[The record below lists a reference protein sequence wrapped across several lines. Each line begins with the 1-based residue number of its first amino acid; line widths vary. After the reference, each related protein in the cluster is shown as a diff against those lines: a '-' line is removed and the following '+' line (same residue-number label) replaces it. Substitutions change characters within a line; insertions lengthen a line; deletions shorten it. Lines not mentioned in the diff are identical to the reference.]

1 MLVSGNNFTL
11 KADNLSIGYLYKG
24 GELPVA
30 KNIGFELQSSAFV
43 CLVGPNG
50 AGKSTL
56 LRTLAGFQHALAG
69 DLLLGRRKL
78 SSIKPRELAQLLS
91 IVLTERPLLYR
102 MTVFEVAAMGCQPY
116 TGFFGR
122 LDSQHKKIVNLA
134 LEQTGIPHLRN
145 RLFDE
150 LSDGERQKC
159 MIAKSLA
166 QQTPIILL
174 DEPSA
179 FLDYPAKTDLMA
191 LLKQLSTEKGKLII
205 MSTHDINL
213 ALNWADE
220 LMLISPQKPFLVH
233 KPDEV
238 LANGLLTEYFNRNDL
253 IFDPLKMMFMHKKH
267 E

>member
-1 MLVSGNNFTL
+1 MGNPGNEFML
-11 KADNLSIGYLYKG
+11 KAEHLSIGYNQNG
-24 GELPVA
+24 TEIAVA
-30 KNIGFELQSSAFV
+30 SNIYFELQSGKFI

-50 AGKSTL
+50 AGKTTL
-56 LRTLAGFQHALAG
+56 LRTLAGFQPALG
-69 DLLLGRRKL
+69 GNILLNKRNLP
-78 SSIKPRELAQLLS
+78 SVKPRELAQILS
-91 IVLTERPLLYR
+91 IVLTDRPQLYR
-102 MTVFEVAAMGCQPY
+102 MSVFDVASMGCQPY

-122 LDSQHKKIVNLA
+122 LDSHHKKIVSFA
-134 LEQTGIPHLRN
+134 LEQTGIAHLKH

-166 QQTPIILL
+166 QQTPIIIL

-191 LLKQLSTEKGKLII
+191 LLKHLSTVKGKLVI

-233 KPDEV
+233 QPAEV
-238 LANGLLTEYFNRNDL
+238 LANNILAAYFNRNDL
-253 IFDPLKMMFMHKKH
+253 FFDPVKMMFMHKTLQ
-267 E
+267 

>member
-1 MLVSGNNFTL
+1 MVATGNGFML
-11 KADNLSIGYLYKG
+11 KADNLSIGYLQKG
-24 GELPVA
+24 TVLPVA
-30 KNIGFELQSSAFV
+30 TNICFELPSSKFV

-56 LRTLAGFQHALAG
+56 LRTMAGFQPALDG
-69 DLLLGRRKL
+69 NLLLGKRKL
-78 SSIKPRELAQLLS
+78 SSVKPRELAQILS
-91 IVLTERPLLYR
+91 IVLTDRPQLYH
-102 MTVFEVAAMGCQPY
+102 MTVFDVASMGCQPY

-122 LDSQHKKIVNLA
+122 LDSQLKKIVNLA
-134 LEQTGIPHLRN
+134 LEQTGIAHLKH

-233 KPDEV
+233 KPDQV
-238 LANGLLTEYFNRNDL
+238 LAAGLLAAYFNRNDL
-253 IFDPLKMMFMHKKH
+253 FFDPMKMMFLHKTL
-267 E
+267 